1 MIKLSSLRPYPNNPR
16 KISDN
21 ALEKLKESIQRDPE
35 YMIARPI
42 VIDQES
48 RILGGNQRHKACKA
62 LGMKE
67 VPEEWVRR
75 VEWDGE
81 KAKRFNVIDN
91 LQMGEFDLELLSLDW
106 ETEELLDLGF
116 ELGDLG
122 INDASP
128 LDDMP
133 ALPDGDREP
142 FQQMTFT
149 LHDEQVEQVKAAIER
164 AKSMGSFDSPNE
176 NSNGNALARVC
187 EIFLTS
193 HAHS

>member
-1 MIKLSSLRPYPNNPR
+1 MIKLSSLKPYPNNPR
-16 KISDN
+16 KISDT

-81 KAKRFNVIDN
+81 KAKRFNVVDN
-91 LQMGEFDLELLSLDW
+91 LQQGDLELLSMDW
-106 ETEELLDLGF
+106 ETDELLDLGF

-122 INDASP
+122 IDGVP
-128 LDDMP
+128 DFQPGTEDDQGKLDELAP
-133 ALPDGDREP
+133 KL
-142 FQQMTFT
+142 
-149 LHDEQVEQVKAAIER
+149 VKCPHCETV
-164 AKSMGSFDSPNE
+164 FDSRGHE
-176 NSNGNALARVC
+176 QS
-187 EIFLTS
+187 
-193 HAHS
+193 